1 MSQKRFSHASSL
13 SDDIYGATPQQ
24 NTPQNTGGAQASASR
39 SPRNSAAAELDTRPP
54 SGNPFKDGDEK
65 PPALPPRPPSSCT
78 EQGPPAYPSQP
89 INFYRSEEHILA
101 YMIPF
106 PQPVRPSGIPIDVPQ
121 RYMLY
126 LPPAPDRLKP
136 SPTSGIKERKRDKC
150 ARKWQTEVR
159 KAKTTQNR
167 SKASFSGIYHA
178 TIRGAVYCLAL
189 IQRSELTFLS
199 RLPRKTLRDLCFVH
213 PAAERTEER
222 QKFELV
228 TEEFRRNKHV
238 AKRDFWIGAVIL
250 PFAQGVDIAIPIGGG
265 FSEVTLAWMIV
276 TGTAWKTSSGM
287 LQRLQFKDGSVARG
301 SSGGQEDVHRNDNT
315 NGNNLND
322 DAEASSVDS
331 ADEDLKKDK
340 KDQASRW
347 KLGKGKS
354 KEKNKEKRP
363 PVDMDFRPSTS
374 LDKISHYIRATCH
387 TCDPE
392 LFPDVGQPSSEI
404 DVLRSIGWAPVER
417 ETEDS
422 EGDVAW
428 QIQKTTEDL
437 KAVVT
442 KAAKTWGKFCE
453 TYAVNPEKALKREE
467 RAREK
472 DLKRQEKERM
482 KRSQGAD

>member
-13 SDDIYGATPQQ
+13 SDDIYGATPQ
-24 NTPQNTGGAQASASR
+24 NTTPQHTGGAQGSTSR
-39 SPRNSAAAELDTRPP
+39 SPLNNSAELDTNNP
-54 SGNPFKDGDEK
+54 SKEPFKDGDEK
-65 PPALPPRPPSSCT
+65 PPALPPRPPSFVT
-78 EQGPPAYPSQP
+78 EQGPPEYPSQP
-89 INFYRSEEHILA
+89 ITFFRSEERIMA
-101 YMIPF
+101 FMIPL

-150 ARKWQTEVR
+150 VRKWQTEVR

-228 TEEFRRNKHV
+228 KEEFRRNKHV

-250 PFAQGVDIAIPIGGG
+250 PFAQGVDIAIPVGGG

-287 LQRLQFKDGSVARG
+287 LQRLQFKDGLVSRG
-301 SSGGQEDVHRNDNT
+301 SLSGTDNVHRDDNSNDNL
-315 NGNNLND
+315 NN
-322 DAEASSVDS
+322 DAESSSD
-331 ADEDLKKDK
+331 DEDLKKEK
-340 KDQASRW
+340 TPRW
-347 KLGKGKS
+347 KKRIGRG
-354 KEKNKEKRP
+354 KEKEKEKKP
-363 PVDMDFRPSTS
+363 PVDMNFCPSTS

-417 ETEDS
+417 ETEDPD
-422 EGDVAW
+422 GDVAW

-442 KAAKTWGKFCE
+442 KGAKTWGQFCE
-453 TYAVNPEKALKREE
+453 AYAVNPGKALRREE
-467 RAREK
+467 RAKEK

-482 KRSQGAD
+482 KRSQAAN